1 MVTRRMI
8 FMNDIEK
15 PDRGIDRRSFLKG
28 AVATGAVAAVS
39 TVPPLSAAQSEK
51 ETNAAAASWRD
62 RPEPIDETLISD
74 GGTYDVVV
82 VGGGNAGQF
91 CARAASMNGASV
103 AVIENQAEKNYVRG
117 IGSQCGTVNSR
128 YVLDQGAPRIDEA
141 DFLREVARRNVIR
154 HNPKRA
160 SYFVKNSG
168 RIFDWAISITT
179 REWMDKHCHLMSWP
193 PKGDLLMETSG
204 WKFYHGCATFRN
216 FDLDYEPW
224 SEFVRM
230 HQEKSMADGAE
241 WFNEHHAEICDAD
254 DSGAVT
260 GVVAKKA
267 DGTYVR
273 FRARKGVALC
283 AGGFAGNREMVID
296 ILDTVRHEAEARG
309 DLGLIR
315 GGNRMGSPRD
325 GSGLKMGI
333 WAGGHVEIG
342 PHSTLNPNGE
352 PGCGVWY
359 LQLDHKGERFC
370 DEAAGSMIAQPIGT
384 PRVTLYDANWKTAML
399 MMPPR
404 HTAPDHAEPTELEA
418 RLTHLDNIKPGPL
431 SKEDP
436 SDQNGR
442 IRIRYG
448 LPGVS
453 GDTCCANTIEELLDY
468 MECYEGDTKKKA
480 LDVINRYNEMCEKGV
495 DEDFGKDPR
504 VLKVTALKDPP
515 FYATVE
521 TYGGGSGMFGLGAGM
536 SSTTGLDTDA
546 DGHVLDSDFKP
557 INGLYA
563 AGNNAGGR
571 FIVVY
576 QSLISGISIGMAM
589 TEGYMLGERL
599 AKL

>member
-1 MVTRRMI
+1 MPKKHKKTVAPI
-8 FMNDIEK
+8 N
-15 PDRGIDRRSFLKG
+15 RRSFLKG
-28 AVATGAVAAVS
+28 VAATGAMTVVYPACATLSTSENATAV
-39 TVPPLSAAQSEK
+39 
-51 ETNAAAASWRD
+51 ASWRD
-62 RPEPIDETLISD
+62 RPDPIDEKLISD

-103 AVIENQAEKNYVRG
+103 AVIEYQAKKNYVRG

-128 YVLDQGAPRIDEA
+128 YALDQGVPRIDET
-141 DFLREVARRNVIR
+141 DFLREYARRNVIR

-168 RIFDWAISITT
+168 RIFDWAISIAGKN
-179 REWMDKHCHLMSWP
+179 WMDKHCHLMSWP
-193 PKGDLLMETSG
+193 PKGELLMEVSG

-224 SEFVRM
+224 AEFLRI
-230 HQEKSMADGAE
+230 HQEKAMSDGAR
-241 WFNEHHAEICDAD
+241 WFNEHHAEMCDVD

-260 GVVAKKA
+260 GIVAKRE

-283 AGGFAGNREMVID
+283 AGGFAGNREMVMD

-309 DLGLIR
+309 DLGLI
-315 GGNRMGSPRD
+315 GGGFRMGHPRD
-325 GSGLKMGI
+325 GSGIKMGI
-333 WAGGHVEIG
+333 WAGGHIEVG
-342 PHSTLNPNGE
+342 PHSSIIPGDE

-359 LQLDHKGERFC
+359 LQLDHNGERFC
-370 DEAAGSMIAQPIGT
+370 DEAAGSTLAQPIGS
-384 PRVTLYDANWKTAML
+384 PRVTLYDANWRTALL

-404 HTAPDHAEPTELEA
+404 HTAPDHAEPTEMEA
-418 RLTHLDNIKPGPL
+418 RLTHLDHIKPGPL
-431 SKEDP
+431 P
-436 SDQNGR
+436 SEKAPDQSGR
-442 IRIRYG
+442 IRIQYG

-453 GDTCCANTIEELLDY
+453 GNTCCANTIEELLDY
-468 MECYEGDTKKKA
+468 MGCYEGETRKKA
-480 LDVINRYNEMCEKGV
+480 LAEIKRYNEMCEKGV
-495 DEDFGKDPR
+495 DADFGKDPR
-504 VLKVTALKDPP
+504 ILKVTVLKNPP

-521 TYGGGSGMFGLGAGM
+521 TYSGGSSMFGGLGAGM
-536 SSTTGLDTDA
+536 ASTTGLDTDA
-546 DGHVLDSDFKP
+546 DGHVLGSDFKP

-571 FIVVY
+571 YIVVY